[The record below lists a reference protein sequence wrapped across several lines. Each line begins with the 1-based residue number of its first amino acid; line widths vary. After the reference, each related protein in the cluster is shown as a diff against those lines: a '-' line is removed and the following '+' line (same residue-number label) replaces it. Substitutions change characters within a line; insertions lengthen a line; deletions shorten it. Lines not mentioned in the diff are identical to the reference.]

1 LTADTK
7 VIYDTVKIVSIMAE
21 RANNKVFLFF
31 GTTGT
36 EKKEALSRLSD
47 WAQAQGWPEPLRV
60 DFEDKIEK
68 FYGKDL
74 LYQYLDQFNP
84 SHQRRDWNDAFDLVF
99 NEVKQER
106 QRRDVYIAMH
116 GALIRRDYGVRSAIA
131 FEKVALLEPD
141 AIITL
146 IDDVFAN
153 WHHTERRVANGQY
166 QKGRPTLS
174 QLLIGRR
181 HEILISDLV
190 VNFLEDKFG
199 RPRKPHYVLALRHSV
214 ETLGRLL
221 YSKNPKRVYVSF
233 PISTPRKR
241 QEQGD
246 SNAMNKVNSLLQE
259 ALEFQKRRKNLVLF
273 LPVTMDEMLVTELA
287 GTISS
292 EPAEEDTVELTL
304 SRRWP
309 IPEVVGPTLR
319 NEATMPTA
327 IKMPAQQVVSIAG
340 LIDDEIRTHDFR
352 MIDQSQKVL
361 VLSQYCEKEKSR
373 GVSTE
378 IAYAVTS
385 LRKVEAYQVPDWL
398 PNGVKWEPP
407 SGRGPFSEGMVRAEY
422 VGYHKHLEDAVKA
435 L

>member
-7 VIYDTVKIVSIMAE
+7 LIYNTVKIILIMAE
-21 RANNKVFLFF
+21 RASNKVFLFF

-36 EKKEALSRLSD
+36 EKKEALSRLGE
-47 WAQAQGWPEPLRV
+47 WVQKQGQPEPLRV
-60 DFEDKIEK
+60 DLEDKIEEL
-68 FYGKDL
+68 YGKDL
-74 LYQYLDQFNP
+74 LYQYLDQTNP
-84 SHQRRDWNDAFDLVF
+84 SHQRIDWKEAFNRVSG
-99 NEVKQER
+99 EVEQER

-116 GALIRRDYGVRSAIA
+116 GALIRKDYGVRSAIA
-131 FEKVALLEPD
+131 FEKVASLKPD

-146 IDDVFAN
+146 IDDVFVN
-153 WHHTERRVANGQY
+153 WHYTERRAASGQY

-174 QLLIGRR
+174 QLLAGRR

-221 YSKNPKRVYVSF
+221 YRKNPKRVYVSF
-233 PISTPRKR
+233 PISTPRAR
-241 QEQGD
+241 QQQGD
-246 SNAMNKVNSLLQE
+246 YSPMNKINGLLQE
-259 ALEFQKRRKNLVLF
+259 ALKFQEARGNLVLF
-273 LPVTMDEMLVTELA
+273 LPVTMDEMLVKELA
-287 GTISS
+287 STISS
-292 EPAEEDTVELTL
+292 ELGETDTIELTL

-309 IPEVVGPTLR
+309 IPEVLGPILR
-319 NEATMPTA
+319 NEAAMPTT
-327 IKMPAQQVVSIAG
+327 IKMPTQQVVSIAG

-352 MIDQSQKVL
+352 MIDQAQKVL
-361 VLSQYCEKEKSR
+361 VLSQYCEKEKSS
-373 GVSTE
+373 GVSAE

-398 PNGVKWEPP
+398 PSGVGWEPP
-407 SGRGPFSEGMVRAEY
+407 SGRGPFSEGTVRAEY